1 MDTRRRSNLV
11 VLQTQL
17 PTCDGQII
25 FAKHGY
31 TTVMSLEVPA
41 RAPTG
46 RRGHD
51 KQRATLHNIQSYNDL
66 FDWIHFTQ
74 KQIQG
79 FTAEPVKQ
87 RQSHHPYEL
96 IIYVVGY

>member
-1 MDTRRRSNLV
+1 
-11 VLQTQL
+11 
-17 PTCDGQII
+17 
-25 FAKHGY
+25 
-31 TTVMSLEVPA
+31 MSLEVPA
-41 RAPTG
+41 RAPAG

-79 FTAEPVKQ
+79 FQ
-87 RQSHHPYEL
+87 QSRSNNDKT
-96 IIYVVGY
+96 IIYMNW